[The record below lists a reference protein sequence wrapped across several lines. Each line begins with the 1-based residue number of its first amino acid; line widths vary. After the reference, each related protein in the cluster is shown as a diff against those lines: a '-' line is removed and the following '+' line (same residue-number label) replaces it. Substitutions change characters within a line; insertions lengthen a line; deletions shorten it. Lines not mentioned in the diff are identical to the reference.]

1 MSTVTS
7 RREQIAT
14 DLRAAILDGR
24 YGPGDA
30 LPSASELCAMYDAS
44 RVTVRRALELLHA
57 NGQGTVLRMVR
68 MWADDIPVR
77 LARMWFP
84 TEWAAGTALAQPQRI
99 RGGVAAMVESLRGR
113 LAFSDVD
120 LEGRNATDDEQDL
133 LSLARGVTVVHTTTT
148 FRDEEDAP
156 VQEARRTGRR
166 VETFDV
172 DSPPTGTWHLLSAGV
187 YEDDVATVRGARS
200 LANRPRYICSVAAG
214 VAQFADDV
222 DDPQGILG
230 IGQWTPGAE
239 FVGSAGMD
247 ETDFLESWQRR
258 FGGVPDYP
266 GVQAYAAG
274 VVAAAAVQSAGTA
287 ESGALWQEVIGM
299 DMQTVFGRF
308 RLDAENGEQI
318 GHEAVLTQWRAGKIC
333 PLLQRGA

>member
-1 MSTVTS
+1 VST
-7 RREQIAT
+7 RRRAGACLSLSGKFAPFGQQAARGLQLWADEADVDLVVADDESTTETLTEQLGHLAPQVDLLFGPYSTLLMRPAIQIARDAHRVLFNHGGSGGSLSAPGVVVNILTPARRYALPFVRFLDASDRAPLYVT
-14 DLRAAILDGR
+14 DLRGAFGR
-24 YGPGDA
+24 D
-30 LPSASELCAMYDAS
+30 
-44 RVTVRRALELLHA
+44 VV
-57 NGQGTVLRMVR
+57 
-68 MWADDIPVR
+68 
-77 LARMWFP
+77 
-84 TEWAAGTALAQPQRI
+84 AGA
-99 RGGVAAMVESLRGR
+99 
-113 LAFSDVD
+113 
-120 LEGRNATDDEQDL
+120 
-133 LSLARGVTVVHTTTT
+133 
-148 FRDEEDAP
+148 

-200 LANRPRYICSVAAG
+200 LANRPRYICSVAVG